1 MQNAATPRERC
12 RTAVVK
18 AQTAC
23 EQVSAMS
30 GKPFSPPEE
39 SPVIAVIDAKTMRKI
54 EKLAARYGIDPED
67 VLREL
72 IKLDFET
79 PPEGATLH

>member
-1 MQNAATPRERC
+1 
-12 RTAVVK
+12 
-18 AQTAC
+18 
-23 EQVSAMS
+23 MS
-30 GKPFSPPEE
+30 GKPFSPTDQ

-54 EKLAARYGIDPED
+54 EKLAARYGVDPEE

-79 PPEGATLH
+79 RPEGETLH